1 MASKLF
7 SAITMRGLTLSDRIV
22 VAPMCQYASQ
32 DGNAT
37 DWHLMNLGQYAMGA
51 GGLVMTE
58 ATHVSAEGRITPRCL
73 GLYSDD
79 NEATLKRVV
88 DFCKQWGT
96 SHMAIQIAHAGRKGS
111 NRPPLNG
118 GGALPVDEGAWETVG
133 PSATSFGYWPA
144 PRALDD
150 SGLARIKQEF
160 VDATIRADR
169 VGFALAEMHGG
180 HGYLLHQF
188 VSPISNQRND
198 GYGGPLGNRMR
209 FPLEVFEAC
218 RAVWPEDKPMGIR
231 FSASDW
237 VEGGFNLEE
246 SVIYARALKE
256 LGCDFVDVTSGGLD
270 PRQKI
275 DLRPGYQVHMAEKIR
290 NEANIPVMAVG
301 LIVEPEHAEDII
313 ASGKADMV
321 ALARGMMDNPR
332 WAWHA
337 AQALG
342 VEIKYPDQYARC
354 APNAWPGASQ
364 KKLALAAE

>member
-7 SAITMRGLTLSDRIV
+7 SPITLRGLTLSDRIV
-22 VAPMCQYASQ
+22 VAPMCQYASE
-32 DGNAT
+32 DGSAT

-51 GGLVMTE
+51 GGLVMSE
-58 ATHVSAEGRITPRCL
+58 ATHVSPEGRITPRCL

-96 SHMAIQIAHAGRKGS
+96 SHMAIQIAHAGRKAS
-111 NRPPLNG
+111 NRPPQNG
-118 GGALPVDEGAWETVG
+118 GGALPADEGAWKTVG
-133 PSATSFGYWPA
+133 PSATGFGDWPA

-150 SGLARIKQEF
+150 IGLARVKQEF

-169 VGFALAEMHGG
+169 IGFDLADMHGG

-198 GYGGPLGNRMR
+198 GYGGPLENRMR

-218 RAVWPEDKPMGIR
+218 RAVWPADKPMGIR
-231 FSASDW
+231 FSANDW

-246 SVIYARALKE
+246 SVIYARTLKE

-275 DLRPGYQVHMAEKIR
+275 DLRPGYQVHLAEKIR

-301 LIVEPEHAEDII
+301 LIVEPEHAEEIV

-364 KKLALAAE
+364 KKLALTVQ